1 MKNFHLRHNET
12 GTTLPLFIGMI
23 VLVFILL
30 MTTLATTEMA
40 IERTRQQ
47 SSADL
52 AALAG
57 ANALCKATDTKRV
70 IDFSIWARNAT
81 LDALYLAAA
90 IASISSAGAG
100 SASFKVPLDF
110 QKATIKPVEALERTK
125 AAVVKS
131 AMVYSAANGMS
142 VVKANDKKNSGLVVP
157 VPLFTEKSGPSQR
170 QKDLTKMIATYEGRI
185 DQSKGEMNEAILEYE
200 EKKTQLLQDGLKK
213 PAMKKDRDVR
223 RLRSKVHETSGRVG
237 GLMSQRNRRRRELD
251 RLKNK
256 DSGSGSLQDKVVAVV
271 YHPSTLIPFTS
282 MLGGIETGDN
292 IAIAAAVVA
301 DTPDDMIIGEDAIKN
316 LFSKNKAL
324 KVMSGGM
331 GRILDSI
338 NLVGHKARRLES
350 DYGVMGG
357 YVGQALDK
365 IGIMPPSITQTRP
378 ALISVEK
385 AVADKN
391 GIYKLIRAIESN

>member
-1 MKNFHLRHNET
+1 MKNFHLWHNEA
-12 GTTLPLFIGMI
+12 GTTLPLFIGVI

-57 ANALCKATDTKRV
+57 ANALSKATETKRV

-131 AMVYSAANGMS
+131 ATVYSAANGMS
-142 VVKANDKKNSGLVVP
+142 VVKANNKKNSGLVVP

-170 QKDLTKMIATYEGRI
+170 QKDLTKMIETYEGRI
-185 DQSKGEMNEAILEYE
+185 DQSKGEMNDAVLEYE
-200 EKKTQLLQDGLKK
+200 EKKTQLLRDGMKK
-213 PAMKKDRDVR
+213 PEMKKHRDVKS
-223 RLRSKVHETSGRVG
+223 LRSKVHETSGRVG

-251 RLKNK
+251 RLKNT

-271 YHPSTLIPFTS
+271 YHPSTRIPFTS

-301 DTPDDMIIGEDAIKN
+301 DTPDDMTIGEEAIKN
-316 LFSKNKAL
+316 IFSKNRAL
-324 KVMSGGM
+324 KVTSGGM
-331 GRILDSI
+331 GRILDAI
-338 NLVGHKARRLES
+338 NLVGHKARSLES
-350 DYGVMGG
+350 DYGVIGG
-357 YVGQALDK
+357 YIGQALDK
-365 IGIMPPSITQTRP
+365 IGIIPPSITQTRP